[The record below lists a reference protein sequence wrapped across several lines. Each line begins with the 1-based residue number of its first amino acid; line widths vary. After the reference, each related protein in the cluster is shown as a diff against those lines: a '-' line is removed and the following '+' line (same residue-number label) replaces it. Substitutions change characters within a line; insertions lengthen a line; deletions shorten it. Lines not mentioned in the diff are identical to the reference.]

1 MVQPTNP
8 GNSVPEQSQVSA
20 NQLGDSTR
28 TRKSDFEQH
37 DQNKDGYKPN
47 SSDEAQRLKTYNENW
62 EKTFSRLA
70 APTKYTGSLL
80 STSGPPKQ
88 LEFPTKDFW
97 LRVPGNYKSEM
108 DAAKQRGGDVKAI
121 EAIKEKYKDWWYDPE
136 RSSKGGNA

>member
-62 EKTFSRLA
+62 EITFSRLL
-70 APTKYTGSLL
+70 APTKDTGSLV
-80 STSGPPKQ
+80 STGGPPKQ
-88 LEFPTKDFW
+88 PELPKKDVWQRIPRNYQLE
-97 LRVPGNYKSEM
+97 V
-108 DAAKQRGGDVKAI
+108 DAATKRGGDVKS
-121 EAIKEKYKDWWYDPE
+121 IKEKYKGWDYDPE
-136 RSSKGGNA
+136 GSSGDGNA